1 MKKAKL
7 IIPILS
13 IFIVFVVFFS
23 LRTSI
28 AYLIDT
34 DDKVNIV
41 TVGEVKLEVSEGYE
55 ESTVAAG
62 GTLNKAPQITNTGTT
77 DEYVFFRI
85 EVPKKN
91 VTLLYE
97 EDKTVGDT
105 TYKKGTPTTNNLE
118 DGKPKK
124 NVDEIFKIIAT
135 GETAT
140 QITLNNGD
148 TAEPKDK
155 PQLDF
160 SYNKG
165 VTDTENP
172 TENKEGWI
180 YLKRE
185 IAESEDY
192 NYNYYYFGYNKCLV
206 VDQETIPLFDK
217 IQLKSFIDE
226 ELFTGTPKTDSNV
239 TVNVKAYGIQADSL
253 GIDDLDKDAYLSKET
268 LETIFKIVENKP
280 PLTTP

>member
-165 VTDTENP
+165 VTDTKNP

-180 YLKRE
+180 YLKRK
-185 IAESEDY
+185 IPESED
-192 NYNYYYFGYNKCLV
+192 YNYYYFGYNRCLTV
-206 VDQETIPLFDK
+206 SQETIPLFNK

-226 ELFTGTPKTDSNV
+226 ELTTTITNETTTKTDSNV

-253 GIDDLDKDAYLSKET
+253 GDDLNNLSKDAYLSQSD
-268 LETIFKIVENKP
+268 LNKIWGIISNKQ
-280 PLTTP
+280 

>member
-1 MKKAKL
+1 MKKAKF
-7 IIPILS
+7 IIPLLS
-13 IFIVFVVFFS
+13 VFIVFVVFFS

-41 TVGEVKLEVSEGYE
+41 TVGEVELEVSEGYQQ
-55 ESTVAAG
+55 STVAAG
-62 GTLNKAPQITNTGTT
+62 GTRNKAPQIKNKGTT

-85 EVPKKN
+85 EVPKKK

-97 EDKTVGDT
+97 GNGD
-105 TYKKGTPTTNNLE
+105 GTK
-118 DGKPKK
+118 GKPTANNIVDNQIVKK
-124 NVDEIFKIIAT
+124 EDEIFRIIANGVT
-135 GETAT
+135 GGAQKAEVSAT
-140 QITLNNGD
+140 D
-148 TAEPKDK
+148 DPKTK

-165 VTDTENP
+165 DNTTNSE
-172 TENKEGWI
+172 KEGWV

-185 IAESEDY
+185 VNQIIENVKYDV
-192 NYNYYYFGYNKCLV
+192 YYFGYNRCLTV
-206 VDQETIPLFDK
+206 SQETIPLFNQ

-226 ELFTGTPKTDSNV
+226 EVLQTTTPTKTDSNV

-253 GIDDLDKDAYLSKET
+253 GDGLNNLSKDAYLSQSD
-268 LETIFKIVENKP
+268 LNKIWGIISNKQ
-280 PLTTP
+280 